1 MKPQGVNRV
10 ALAMKD
16 SDKGMTLYSELLGA
30 TFHNAGWTGEAFG
43 FNVAMA
49 WDAGIE
55 LCTPMPGRDSLVSQL
70 VDQNGEG
77 LLGVVFGI
85 DDADAA
91 RDRAEELGMAV
102 LLPIDYSQEEIDQHL
117 QGRFKKYKEYVLNSL
132 ESCGFGV
139 LLGQIEPK
147 EAVAAEE
154 KRRAK
159 GPRGVNRVVIAV
171 KDLNEGIEL
180 YSKLLGATFF
190 RASFAGEP
198 FGFDVANSWD
208 AGIELCAPLPGQD
221 SPISQFIE
229 QHGEGLMAVI
239 FAVDD
244 AEEAL
249 AKAEKLGIG
258 LMIPIEYSQD
268 QIREHLQD
276 RFRKYKEYVLNS
288 ADICGFSVILGQI
301 EPK

>member
-1 MKPQGVNRV
+1 MKLQGVNRV
-10 ALAMKD
+10 AIAVRDLEKAIA
-16 SDKGMTLYSELLGA
+16 LYSQVVGA
-30 TFHNAGWTGEAFG
+30 TFHDASGTGRPFG
-43 FNVAMA
+43 FNVAIS

-55 LCTPMPGRDSLVSQL
+55 ICAPIPGRDSFISQH
-70 VDQNGEG
+70 VEQNGEG
-77 LLGVVFGI
+77 LMAVAFGV
-85 DDADAA
+85 DDADQA

-139 LLGQIEPK
+139 LLVQIEPK

-171 KDLNEGIEL
+171 KELDKGIEL
-180 YSKLLGATFF
+180 YSMLLGATFF

-198 FGFDVANSWD
+198 FGFDVANSWN
-208 AGIELCAPLPGQD
+208 AGIELCAPLPGRD

-239 FAVDD
+239 FGVDD

-249 AKAEKLGIG
+249 ANAEKLGIG

-268 QIREHLQD
+268 QIKEHLQD
-276 RFRKYKEYVLNS
+276 RFKKYKEYVLNS
-288 ADICGFSVILGQI
+288 ADSCGFSVILGQI

>member
-10 ALAMKD
+10 VLAMKD
-16 SDKGMTLYSELLGA
+16 PDEGTALYSGLLGA
-30 TFHNAGWTGEAFG
+30 TFHNASSTGELFG
-43 FNVAMA
+43 FNVDIS

-55 LCTPMPGRDSLVSQL
+55 LCTPIPGRDSLISQL
-70 VDQNGEG
+70 VEQNGEG
-77 LLGVVFGI
+77 LFGVVFVV

-91 RDRAEELGMAV
+91 RDRAGELGMGV
-102 LLPIDYSQEEIDQHL
+102 LFPIAYSQEEIDQQL
-117 QGRFKKYKEYVLNSL
+117 QGRFKKYKEYFLNSM
-132 ESCGFGV
+132 ETCGFG
-139 LLGQIEPK
+139 LLVGEIEPK
-147 EAVAAEE
+147 DAVAEE
-154 KRRAK
+154 DKARAK

-171 KDLNEGIEL
+171 KDLDRGIDF

-208 AGIELCAPLPGQD
+208 AGIELCAPLPKKD

-229 QHGEGLMAVI
+229 QHGAGLMAVI
-239 FAVDD
+239 FAIDD

-249 AKAEKLGIG
+249 ANAERMGVG

-288 ADICGFSVILGQI
+288 TDSCGFSVILGQI
-301 EPK
+301 ELK